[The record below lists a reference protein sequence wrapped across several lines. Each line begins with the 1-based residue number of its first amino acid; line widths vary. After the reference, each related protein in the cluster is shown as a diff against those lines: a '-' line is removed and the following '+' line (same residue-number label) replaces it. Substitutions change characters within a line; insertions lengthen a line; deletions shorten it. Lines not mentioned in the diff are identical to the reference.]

1 MPILILKLFLF
12 ILNIFF
18 KHFKKINLKSSLYQL
33 NDQYIQYFLIIF
45 NHNLSIISKF

>member
-12 ILNIFF
+12 ILNKIF
-18 KHFKKINLKSSLYQL
+18 KHFKKINPKFSLYQL

-45 NHNLSIISKF
+45 NHNLSIILKF